1 VSELGQVLQRA
12 REEKGITLDD
22 IQRITKIQ
30 RRYLEAIE
38 RGHFHVL
45 PGHFYARAFV
55 KSYAEAVGLDPNHI
69 MSHFQ
74 ADLPAQP
81 PQEQVERLRRR
92 RVASAN
98 NPLQAGR
105 WLTKTLLVLFI
116 ALIIGVIY
124 IAVVNSGM
132 NTQPAVPGGNL
143 SSGAEIVNPGQSG
156 TPTPTPSPQTQ
167 TPRPPATVTEP
178 APDSTAAVPEVPSGE
193 QQATVTFES
202 QQGSLYKY
210 TLSGG
215 GDKIT
220 VKLKVVNDKCWYGV
234 SEAKG
239 KKYVKE
245 GTLKKDEEVVV
256 ELGKT
261 AYIRLGKPTVVEM
274 TVNGARVDTSNMK
287 YMPSNVVVTM
297 APSVTQ

>member
-1 VSELGQVLQRA
+1 
-12 REEKGITLDD
+12 
-22 IQRITKIQ
+22 
-30 RRYLEAIE
+30 
-38 RGHFHVL
+38 
-45 PGHFYARAFV
+45 
-55 KSYAEAVGLDPNHI
+55 
-69 MSHFQ
+69 
-74 ADLPAQP
+74 
-81 PQEQVERLRRR
+81 
-92 RVASAN
+92 
-98 NPLQAGR
+98 
-105 WLTKTLLVLFI
+105 
-116 ALIIGVIY
+116 
-124 IAVVNSGM
+124 M

-210 TLSGG
+210 TLSG